1 MRLLVPLAL
10 GVVMV
15 LQAALNRRISLA
27 WGLLPAAL
35 LNAAIFWAL
44 VTGCYLW
51 ARTGAGPLASLVAR
65 GASIRDLEGFW
76 ILPGLFG
83 FAIVLGLPWSIQRLG
98 ALHTF
103 VVVVAAQM
111 AASLLWDRL
120 AEGIAIDARRLLGAL
135 LAVAG
140 ALLVSYKR

>member
-1 MRLLVPLAL
+1 MRLLIPLSL

-15 LQAALNRRISLA
+15 MQGALNRRISLV
-27 WGLLPAAL
+27 WGLLPTAL

-51 ARTGAGPLASLVAR
+51 ARTGSGPLASFVH
-65 GASIRDLEGFW
+65 RDLSLRDMQAYW
-76 ILPGLFG
+76 LLPGLFG

-140 ALLVSYKR
+140 ALLVSWKR